1 MIYLASFLFGGIS
14 GVVLWC
20 YVSVFITCLQKD
32 IYDAYIEL
40 FPENA
45 PFFQPDASTIQQKKC
60 GHILV
65 YFFSVGFLFLFLHLI
80 LKNESLSLWA
90 GVVLL
95 MLWTMSYLDWHYQLI
110 SPTLCLALFALG
122 VLGAYF
128 YFSPLSLIE
137 SLQSSA
143 GFFSVFGLIYG
154 GAKVYYGKEVFGKGD
169 WWLSLGI
176 GSFIPLSHLP
186 HFLLISCLL
195 GIVFTLVYRRK
206 SRFLPFAPFMCISA
220 IVLFIVQIY
229 T

>member
-1 MIYLASFLFGGIS
+1 
-14 GVVLWC
+14 
-20 YVSVFITCLQKD
+20 
-32 IYDAYIEL
+32 
-40 FPENA
+40 
-45 PFFQPDASTIQQKKC
+45 
-60 GHILV
+60 
-65 YFFSVGFLFLFLHLI
+65 
-80 LKNESLSLWA
+80 
-90 GVVLL
+90 

-143 GFFSVFGLIYG
+143 GFFSVFGLIYV

-169 WWLSLGI
+169 WWLSLGV
-176 GSFIPLSHLP
+176 GSFIPLSHLL
-186 HFLLISCLL
+186 HFLLIACLL

-206 SRFLPFAPFMCISA
+206 SQFLPFAPFMCISA